1 MYQHKGY
8 SEFCLILYTWPL
20 EHATG
25 ATVGSEQL
33 DPAGQIVHVIFPVVS
48 A

>member
-8 SEFCLILYTWPL
+8 SEFWLILYTWPL

-25 ATVGSEQL
+25 ATVGLEQL